1 MKREQGFT
9 LVEVIVAIL
18 VLTVGILGLVTSAA
32 LVTRMIARGQRS
44 AVQSL
49 FAQRRLEMLRS
60 SACVS
65 QAAGT
70 DMLFRGSTM
79 VDSLNWSFLDRG
91 NQTWHIVMRSKY
103 RTDRGNWRNDSTETE
118 ITCRI

>member
-60 SACVS
+60 TACTS

-70 DMLFRGSTM
+70 DMLYRGSTM

>member
-18 VLTVGILGLVTSAA
+18 VLTVGLLGLVTSAA

-49 FAQRRLEMLRS
+49 FSTRRLEMLRS
-60 SACVS
+60 TGCAN

-70 DMLFRGSTM
+70 DMLYRGSTM
-79 VDSLNWSFLDRG
+79 VDSLSWRFVDRT
-91 NQTWHIVMRSKY
+91 NQTWQIVIRSKY
-103 RTDRGNWRNDSTETE
+103 LTERGRWRTDSTETE
-118 ITCRI
+118 LSCRI

>member
-65 QAAGT
+65 QTAGT

>member
-1 MKREQGFT
+1 M
-9 LVEVIVAIL
+9 AIL

-60 SACVS
+60 GACVS